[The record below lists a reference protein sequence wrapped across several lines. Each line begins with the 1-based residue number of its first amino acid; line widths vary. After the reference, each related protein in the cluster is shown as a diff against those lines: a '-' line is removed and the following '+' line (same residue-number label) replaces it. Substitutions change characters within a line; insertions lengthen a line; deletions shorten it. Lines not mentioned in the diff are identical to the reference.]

1 MEGLHLVTSIVS
13 SSCGRMTANMEV
25 AISIDDFRWY
35 EKAGLRRDAL
45 SSQAIDAL
53 RGAGD
58 KGDRQ

>member
-1 MEGLHLVTSIVS
+1 MLGKLAFRYLAFSV
-13 SSCGRMTANMEV
+13 
-25 AISIDDFRWY
+25 DDYRWY

-45 SSQAIDAL
+45 SSQVIDAL